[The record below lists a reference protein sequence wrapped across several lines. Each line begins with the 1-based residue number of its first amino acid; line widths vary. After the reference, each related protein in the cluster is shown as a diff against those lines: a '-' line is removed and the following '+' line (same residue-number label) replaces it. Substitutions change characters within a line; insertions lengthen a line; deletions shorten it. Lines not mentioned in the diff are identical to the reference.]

1 MRIPI
6 ITSALFT
13 LVACQDLDWKVIAR
27 LEPQPNV
34 TVPVVYAT
42 AGTKINTAASVVYSS
57 SAVLAGVS
65 SAIKQQATQSSDLI
79 IGSAGIVH
87 RRSAASSCA
96 SQPTGAGPVPSP
108 DTATAFLSL
117 SSLSSSA
124 LNAAVP
130 DGYVQAFEN
139 RQASSNGYSYMGF
152 NLMPSY
158 DTLTCARKCTAMSG
172 CQAFNIYY
180 ERDPLQNPDSD
191 RCSLASTTQIKVCVF
206 IAILCLTETNIQ
218 SACSLVVLSV
228 LPMPPMSDSGVV
240 NFR

>member
-1 MRIPI
+1 MRISI
-6 ITSALFT
+6 ITSGLFA
-13 LVACQDLDWKVIAR
+13 LVACQDLDWKVVTR
-27 LEPQPNV
+27 LAPQPNI

-42 AGTKINTAASVVYSS
+42 SGTKINTAASVVYSS

-65 SAIKQQATQSSDLI
+65 LAIKQQATQSSDLI

-96 SQPTGAGPVPSP
+96 IQPTGAGPVPSP
-108 DTATAFLSL
+108 DTVAAFLSL

-124 LNAAVP
+124 LSAAVP
-130 DGYVQAFEN
+130 DGYLKAFEN

-152 NLMPSY
+152 SLVQSY
-158 DTLTCARKCTAMSG
+158 DTVTCARKCTAMSG

-191 RCSLASTTQIKVCVF
+191 RCSLASTTQIKVCRL
-206 IAILCLTETNIQ
+206 IAL
-218 SACSLVVLSV
+218 
-228 LPMPPMSDSGVV
+228 LP
-240 NFR
+240 